1 MLLSDGSDR
10 SAAIGRELLVESKE
24 KELLWSAVPALGID
38 PATESQEDMTTQV
51 GYPGSPASLSG
62 NSTEE
67 APSLREGLSVRAGQ
81 SSYRL
86 LKKRQQPFLLFLK
99 ALKARL
105 LDVRTGNSSYC
116 PQNQLRRLA
125 PFPALRLTRH
135 TEIVG
140 LHLYRVIGY
149 LPTPNPLA
157 LHLRTGMLI
166 GTLPRY
172 LLLVA
177 KVVKVLRI

>member
-86 LKKRQQPFLLFLK
+86 LKKRQQPFLLFLT

-116 PQNQLRRLA
+116 PQNQLRRLV
-125 PFPALRLTRH
+125 PFPALRLIRQQ
-135 TEIVG
+135 ERVD
-140 LHLYRVIGY
+140 LYSYREKVY
-149 LPTPNPLA
+149 LPRPA
-157 LHLRTGMLI
+157 R
-166 GTLPRY
+166 
-172 LLLVA
+172 LV
-177 KVVKVLRI
+177 L

>member
-1 MLLSDGSDR
+1 MDR
-10 SAAIGRELLVESKE
+10 LEAIGRELLVESKE

-86 LKKRQQPFLLFLK
+86 LKKRQQPFLLFLT

-116 PQNQLRRLA
+116 PQNQLRRLV
-125 PFPALRLTRH
+125 PFPALRLARQQ
-135 TEIVG
+135 ERVD
-140 LHLYRVIGY
+140 LYPYRETVY
-149 LPTPNPLA
+149 LPRPA
-157 LHLRTGMLI
+157 R
-166 GTLPRY
+166 
-172 LLLVA
+172 LV
-177 KVVKVLRI
+177 L

>member
-1 MLLSDGSDR
+1 MGWIELTIR
-10 SAAIGRELLVESKE
+10 REQLVESKE

-67 APSLREGLSVRAGQ
+67 APSLREGS
-81 SSYRL
+81 
-86 LKKRQQPFLLFLK
+86 

-116 PQNQLRRLA
+116 PQNQLRRLV
-125 PFPALRLTRH
+125 PFPALRLTRQQ
-135 TEIVG
+135 ERVD
-140 LHLYRVIGY
+140 LYSYREKVY
-149 LPTPNPLA
+149 LPRPA
-157 LHLRTGMLI
+157 R
-166 GTLPRY
+166 
-172 LLLVA
+172 LV
-177 KVVKVLRI
+177 L

>member
-1 MLLSDGSDR
+1 MGWIEL
-10 SAAIGRELLVESKE
+10 AIRREQLVESKE

-86 LKKRQQPFLLFLK
+86 LKKRQQPFLLFLT

-116 PQNQLRRLA
+116 PQNQLRRLV
-125 PFPALRLTRH
+125 PFPALRLTRQQ
-135 TEIVG
+135 ERVD
-140 LHLYRVIGY
+140 LYPYRETVY
-149 LPTPNPLA
+149 LPRPA
-157 LHLRTGMLI
+157 R
-166 GTLPRY
+166 
-172 LLLVA
+172 LV
-177 KVVKVLRI
+177 L